1 MFCLFRHCKCIFG
14 VNAPTYSALLCKVE
28 KKNSNNHKKDV
39 FSIFL
44 KRIAGRIESAKLL
57 KETIHSHPPIRK
69 MSHFQKLRM

>member
-44 KRIAGRIESAKLL
+44 NKNSRQNRVSKVAKRDYS
-57 KETIHSHPPIRK
+57 
-69 MSHFQKLRM
+69 